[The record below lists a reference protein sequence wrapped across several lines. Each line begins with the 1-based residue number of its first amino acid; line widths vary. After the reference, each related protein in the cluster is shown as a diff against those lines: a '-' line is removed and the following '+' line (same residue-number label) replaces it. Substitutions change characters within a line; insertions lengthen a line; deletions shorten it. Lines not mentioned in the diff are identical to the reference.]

1 MTPLNEDADDASSV
15 GTDGSNVAPGLVFDD
30 EEDFFAH
37 KGDEIRLNELVGR
50 TGKPVIFFGDH
61 HGKSANQPAL
71 KANLSDPENF
81 RGMEDKLV
89 LSAGARVLL
98 TDNIWIEA
106 GLMNGA
112 IGTLKGSMSFG
123 GRHCVIVE
131 FDNEVF
137 EDDNSFSRSILLGG
151 ADKALCVPVFYK
163 SVNSLNREGMYGAQ
177 FPLVLV
183 SAPFRWQAQ
192 GTTF

>member
-1 MTPLNEDADDASSV
+1 MTPLNEDADDAFSV

-98 TDNIWIEA
+98 TDNTWIEA

-177 FPLVLV
+177 FPLLSV
-183 SAPFRWQAQ
+183 SALSPWRTQ
-192 GTTF
+192 GRTF